1 MNAKRGLTH
10 LPGALRALL
19 VFTLAAVWVRPAAA
33 IEEPNYT
40 SVQQDGALEIRDYAA
55 YLLAETRVE
64 ANFDDAG
71 SQAFRRLFKYI
82 SGDNKQQQDISMTA
96 PVIQRATD
104 ESGGTAI
111 AMTAPVNQVADGKGY
126 RVAFVVP
133 RKFNRSSVPTPT
145 DPRVTIREV
154 AAQRIA
160 AWRFSGRWT
169 EAAFKSAETQ
179 LRAALTRRGYVATGP
194 AVTARYNAPFSLPFT
209 RRNEVLIPVQARAA
223 N

>member
-1 MNAKRGLTH
+1 MNTNRNLTNI
-10 LPGALRALL
+10 PGALRALL
-19 VFTLAAVWVRPAAA
+19 VLALSTVLARPAAA
-33 IEEPNYT
+33 LEEPAYT
-40 SVQQDGALEIRDYAA
+40 RVQQDGALEIRDYAP

-71 SQAFRRLFKYI
+71 GQAFRRLFGYI

-96 PVIQRATD
+96 PVIQRAAD
-104 ESGGTAI
+104 DGGGTSI

-169 EAAFKSAETQ
+169 EAAFNGAEAQ
-179 LRAALTRRGYVATGP
+179 LRAALTRLGYVATGP
-194 AVTARYNAPFSLPFT
+194 AVTARYNPPFSLPFT
-209 RRNEVLIPVQARAA
+209 RRNEILIPVQARAT